1 MSRWLDRANGF
12 AACARDTLA
21 AAKAWP
27 LWRPIGI
34 TKKRLK
40 ESCTLRMHIMSNAIC
55 SASSH
60 HKQSTTDQ
68 KVNSGVTPHPI
79 FRFQEM
85 EKCTVPTI

>member
-1 MSRWLDRANGF
+1 MSRYLDHAKGLPVY
-12 AACARDTLA
+12 ARNALA
-21 AAKAWP
+21 VLTRWP
-27 LWRPIGI
+27 LWFPSSI

-40 ESCTLRMHIMSNAIC
+40 DYSLRMHIVSNAIG

-60 HKQSTTDQ
+60 HKQWTTDQ
-68 KVNSGVTPHPI
+68 KGNAGVTPHPI